1 MMKICLSRGITVN
14 VLIFLWSLVFF
25 IRLDL
30 ILTAINFDPITANIA
45 HSCVLYMLPGVF
57 IRCFTESL
65 KVYLGILEYERLFS
79 VLNIFQIFVVS
90 HFFFYT
96 KQVIVC
102 SWVFIWSWQ
111 FGIQG
116 YGVLI
121 IAVEVVN
128 LIFLT
133 VGWRVSGRHRE
144 ARGLG
149 DCRNVICSKGFL
161 NYLRFF
167 GKSALEQY
175 TNYLGVEIQT
185 IIIGVTQNLDVMC
198 AWVLTQAMSGIFV
211 GLGEGFSEV
220 IFLF

>member
-1 MMKICLSRGITVN
+1 
-14 VLIFLWSLVFF
+14 
-25 IRLDL
+25 
-30 ILTAINFDPITANIA
+30 
-45 HSCVLYMLPGVF
+45 
-57 IRCFTESL
+57 
-65 KVYLGILEYERLFS
+65 
-79 VLNIFQIFVVS
+79 
-90 HFFFYT
+90 
-96 KQVIVC
+96 
-102 SWVFIWSWQ
+102 VFIWSWQ

-149 DCRNVICSKGFL
+149 DCRNVICSKGFV
-161 NYLRFF
+161 NYLKFF

-175 TNYLGVEIQT
+175 TNYLGVEIQM